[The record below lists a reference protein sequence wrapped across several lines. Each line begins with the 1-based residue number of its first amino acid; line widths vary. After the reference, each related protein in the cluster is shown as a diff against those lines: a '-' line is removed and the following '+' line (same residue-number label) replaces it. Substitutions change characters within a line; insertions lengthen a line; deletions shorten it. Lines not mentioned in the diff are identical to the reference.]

1 LVFEEHNPPTT
12 VISLD
17 NACPRRRGGEFV
29 LLFRPPLPL
38 LVHLVRVLIFIC
50 LALLLVVVI
59 VIVIVIVIA
68 IAIVIVIAS
77 MNGAVGFGIGF
88 GVALVNKPLH
98 VISDLPTVL
107 N

>member
-1 LVFEEHNPPTT
+1 MVFEEHNPPTT

-59 VIVIVIVIA
+59 VIVIVIAIA
-68 IAIVIVIAS
+68 IAIVIAS